1 MKTYTRVL
9 TIAGSDSGGGAGIQA
24 DLKTISACGCYGMSV
39 VTAVTAQNT
48 QGVSAIHPV
57 PVAVIEAQIGAVLD
71 DIGVD
76 GIKIGMLYSKEAVER
91 VAMALEQCGCNS
103 IIMDPVMVATSGD
116 SLIGGEVAEAMKERL
131 FPLVHLLTP
140 NIPEAEKLLGRAI
153 GSDLADAARQMAGE
167 FSLSVLMKAGH
178 LQGEKLVDVLYDY
191 DTEILTLFEN
201 RRVPTENTHGTGC
214 TLSSAIASFLAKGA
228 ALPEAVRQA
237 EDYLNGAIRNGAF
250 YALGDGHGPVH
261 HFYQFWQ

>member
-91 VAMALEQCGCNS
+91 VAAIRDSNRKRSSSALCEL
-103 IIMDPVMVATSGD
+103 TS
-116 SLIGGEVAEAMKERL
+116 SWR
-131 FPLVHLLTP
+131 
-140 NIPEAEKLLGRAI
+140 R
-153 GSDLADAARQMAGE
+153 
-167 FSLSVLMKAGH
+167 H
-178 LQGEKLVDVLYDY
+178 LQLLIRLGP
-191 DTEILTLFEN
+191 I
-201 RRVPTENTHGTGC
+201 P
-214 TLSSAIASFLAKGA
+214 
-228 ALPEAVRQA
+228 VRSCIW
-237 EDYLNGAIRNGAF
+237 L
-250 YALGDGHGPVH
+250 
-261 HFYQFWQ
+261 

>member
-24 DLKTISACGCYGMSV
+24 DLKTISACGCYGMTV
-39 VTAVTAQNT
+39 ITAVTAQNT
-48 QGVSAIHPV
+48 QGVTAIHPV
-57 PVAVIEAQIGAVLD
+57 PVAVIEAQIGVVLD

-76 GIKIGMLYSKEAVER
+76 GIKIGMLYSKEAVEQ
-91 VAMALEQCGCNS
+91 VAMALAPCDCAS
-103 IIMDPVMVATSGD
+103 IVMDPVMVATSGD
-116 SLIGGEVAEAMKERL
+116 SLMGGEVAGAMKERL

-153 GSDLADAARQMAGE
+153 GPDLADAARQMAGD

-178 LQGEKLVDVLYDY
+178 LQGEKLVDVLYDH
-191 DTEILTLFEN
+191 DSGILTMFEN
-201 RRVPTENTHGTGC
+201 RRVQTNNTHGTGC
-214 TLSSAIASFLAKGA
+214 TLSSAIASFLARGF

-237 EDYLNGAIRNGAF
+237 EDYLNGAIRKGAF
-250 YALGDGHGPVH
+250 YSLGGGHGPVH